1 MLLFLINALEYK
13 VLEPMV
19 LNSSVSQTDNEK
31 LIFTMGGASG
41 EGYVTTEGVVLLAG
55 ARLNEKVSE
64 KSMTKGFL
72 EQRNKLLAAGKIKD
86 LVTTEDI
93 LFSSS
98 SAAGQF

>member
-1 MLLFLINALEYK
+1 MNVFEISW
-13 VLEPMV
+13 LEPETV
-19 LNSSVSQTDNEK
+19 GKFRSDFRIE
-31 LIFTMGGASG
+31 
-41 EGYVTTEGVVLLAG
+41 
-55 ARLNEKVSE
+55 VSE

-98 SAAGQF
+98 SAAGAVLAGYNVSGPMNWKNASGKSLKEIEAEKMNEK